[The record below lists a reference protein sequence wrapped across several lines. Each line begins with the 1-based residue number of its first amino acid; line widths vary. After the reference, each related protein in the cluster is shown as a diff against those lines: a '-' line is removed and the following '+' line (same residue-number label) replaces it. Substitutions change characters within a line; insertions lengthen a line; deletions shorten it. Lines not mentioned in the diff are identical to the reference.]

1 MKRNF
6 LHLCMPFTFSY
17 FLKRNLFYSFLF
29 FLAACSAP
37 AKFIKQESS
46 LISIVVNDSVKED
59 ASVKQLIQP
68 YKEDLEK
75 EMSEV
80 LIISETIFEKAQPE
94 GALGNLV
101 ADIVFEKGNE
111 RYRPDDFKYA
121 DFCLL
126 NNGGLR
132 VSLPKGEI
140 IKGKV
145 FELMP
150 FENEIVVVTLS
161 GEKISELIQYI
172 KEVGGQPVSGLQIK
186 SMNQPNAQAL
196 IKGVPFDKNKNYK
209 VITSDYLA
217 AGGDKMEFFKNAI
230 KVESTG
236 YKIRDAIID
245 YFTNQN
251 QKGNSL
257 KPHPGGRLTNEQ

>member
-1 MKRNF
+1 
-6 LHLCMPFTFSY
+6 MPFQISD
-17 FLKRNLFYSFLF
+17 FLKRSSLYFFIFL
-29 FLAACSAP
+29 LAACSAP

-46 LISIVVNDSVKED
+46 LIKVNEKDSVKED
-59 ASVKQLIQP
+59 ASVLQLIEP
-68 YKEDLEK
+68 YKQDLEK

-80 LIISETIFEKAQPE
+80 LIISEAVFEKAQPE

-132 VSLPKGEI
+132 VSLPQGEI
-140 IKGKV
+140 TKGKV

-150 FENEIVVVTLS
+150 FENEIVILTLS
-161 GEKISELIQYI
+161 GEKTSELIRYI
-172 KEVGGQPVSGLQIK
+172 IEVGGQPVSGLQIK
-186 SMNQPNAQAL
+186 SMNQPNSQTL
-196 IKGVPFDKNKNYK
+196 IKGVSFDKSKTYK

-217 AGGDKMEFFKNAI
+217 GGGDKMEFFKSAI
-230 KVESTG
+230 KVETTG

-245 YFTNQN
+245 YFANES
-251 QKGNSL
+251 QKGNTL

>member
-1 MKRNF
+1 
-6 LHLCMPFTFSY
+6 MPFPFPD
-17 FLKRNLFYSFLF
+17 FLKRNSLYF
-29 FLAACSAP
+29 FLLLFAACSVP
-37 AKFIKQESS
+37 AKLIRQESN
-46 LISIVVNDSVKED
+46 LINVNEKDSAKED
-59 ASVKQLIQP
+59 AAVKQLIEP
-68 YKEDLEK
+68 YKQDLEI

-80 LIISETIFEKAQPE
+80 LIISETVFEKAQPE

-132 VSLPKGEI
+132 VSLPQGEI
-140 IKGKV
+140 TKGKV

-150 FENEIVVVTLS
+150 FENEIVILTLS
-161 GEKISELIQYI
+161 GEKVSELIHYI
-172 KEVGGQPVSGLQIK
+172 IGVGGQPVSGLQIK
-186 SMNQPNAQAL
+186 SMSQPNAQAL
-196 IKGVPFDKNKNYK
+196 IKGVPFDKNKTYK

-217 AGGDKMEFFKNAI
+217 DGGDKMEFFKNAI
-230 KVESTG
+230 KVETTG

-245 YFTNQN
+245 YLIIKK

>member
-1 MKRNF
+1 
-6 LHLCMPFTFSY
+6 MPFTAPVFFKKYSLY
-17 FLKRNLFYSFLF
+17 LLVFL
-29 FLAACSAP
+29 LAACSSP
-37 AKFIKQESS
+37 AKLVKHESNLINVNIKD
-46 LISIVVNDSVKED
+46 SIIED
-59 ASVKQLIQP
+59 ASAKQLIEP
-68 YKEDLEK
+68 YKKDLEK
-75 EMSEV
+75 EMNEV
-80 LIISETIFEKAQPE
+80 LIISETAFEKAQPE

-132 VSLPKGEI
+132 VSLPQGEI
-140 IKGKV
+140 TKGKV

-150 FENEIVVVTLS
+150 FENEIVILTLN
-161 GEKISELIQYI
+161 GEKVSELIHYI
-172 KEVGGQPVSGLQIK
+172 ISVGGQPVSGLQIK
-186 SMNQPNAQAL
+186 SMSQPNSQAL
-196 IKGVPFDKNKNYK
+196 IQGVPFDKNKTYK
-209 VITSDYLA
+209 VITSDYLS

-230 KVESTG
+230 KVETTG

-245 YFTNQN
+245 YLTNEKE
-251 QKGNSL
+251 KGNSL